1 MDFYSDWEAAAA
13 AAGTCAGDQAV
24 LICTRQRPVG
34 RKERINFTLERR
46 SNCHLRI
53 CRRISI
59 FPLLS
64 SRWSVK
70 GRVNL
75 TSSTTLGCVG
85 HKAEHLPSAEHTG
98 GQTEITHSAHT
109 ASKDRSAA
117 LTRPL
122 SPRSSHPAARQQS
135 ITRRLKAFFQHTQLI
150 DIFSTSKSSSLGSNV
165 DTRC

>member
-53 CRRISI
+53 KDIYISTAK
-59 FPLLS
+59 L
-64 SRWSVK
+64 SVK
-70 GRVNL
+70 CQRESTL
-75 TSSTTLGCVG
+75 TSSATLGCVG
-85 HKAEHLPSAEHTG
+85 HEAEHFPSAEHTG

-117 LTRPL
+117 LTRSL
-122 SPRSSHPAARQQS
+122 SPRSSHPAARRRS
-135 ITRRLKAFFQHTQLI
+135 ITRGLKAFDQHPQLI
-150 DIFSTSKSSSLGSNV
+150 DIFSMSKSSSPGFIV